1 MLPALANPS
10 CFPRSG
16 PPAEGGGFGM
26 EADGGFGM
34 EADGGFG
41 MEAGDGFGM
50 MAGGS
55 FEVKAG
61 EGLRQ
66 RREVNRIFRPG
77 PVRSAV
83 SGAWRGIAG
92 EW

>member
-1 MLPALANPS
+1 MLPALVHPAR
-10 CFPRSG
+10 FPRSG
-16 PPAEGGGFGM
+16 PPAEG
-26 EADGGFGM
+26 GGFGM

>member
-1 MLPALANPS
+1 MK
-10 CFPRSG
+10 
-16 PPAEGGGFGM
+16 
-26 EADGGFGM
+26 
-34 EADGGFG
+34 ADGGFG

-50 MAGGS
+50 MAVGS

-61 EGLRQ
+61 GDFGMMAGEGLRGRQ
-66 RREVNRIFRPG
+66 TVSRILRPG
-77 PVRSAV
+77 PVHSAV

>member
-1 MLPALANPS
+1 MK
-10 CFPRSG
+10 
-16 PPAEGGGFGM
+16 
-26 EADGGFGM
+26 ADG
-34 EADGGFG
+34 
-41 MEAGDGFGM
+41 GFGM

-55 FEVKAG
+55 FEVKASGGFGIKAG
-61 EGLRQ
+61 EGLH
-66 RREVNRIFRPG
+66 RRRAVSWIFRPD

>member
-16 PPAEGGGFGM
+16 PPAEG
-26 EADGGFGM
+26 GGFGM

>member
-1 MLPALANPS
+1 
-10 CFPRSG
+10 
-16 PPAEGGGFGM
+16 
-26 EADGGFGM
+26 
-34 EADGGFG
+34 
-41 MEAGDGFGM
+41 M

-55 FEVKAG
+55 FEVKAGGGFGMMAVGSFGVMAG